1 MKKIHNIGKTDS
13 LALAAQDFLSLSK
26 TYLKEQFIGLLAAFL
41 LKPLFSSYRFSIT
54 FEREQDRKLFFDLN
68 QGIYAGHVGVIYAC
82 FHQQFFNLQTYFN
95 YKKVLLLVSRSR
107 DGELIHAA
115 GEFLGLTLV
124 RGSSK
129 KMGKE
134 ALLVMKEY
142 LQQHRDWSACFSVDG
157 PKGPIFQ
164 AKPGA
169 VILSQETGKPIAPM
183 WSKPDR
189 YWQFMKSWDQ
199 MMIPKPFAKINIYI
213 GAIDFY
219 TLEQLQAKLI
229 EMQS

>member
-1 MKKIHNIGKTDS
+1 MKKIHNTDS
-13 LALAAQDFLSLSK
+13 YTQDFFSLSR

-41 LKPLFSSYRFSIT
+41 LKPLFATYRFNVH
-54 FEREQDRKLFFDLN
+54 FEREQDRKLFFDLHE
-68 QGIYAGHVGVIYAC
+68 GIYAGHRGAILAC
-82 FHQQFFNLQTYFN
+82 FHQQFFNLQSYFN

-115 GEFLGLTLV
+115 AEFFGIKII

-134 ALLVMKEY
+134 ALEVMKDY
-142 LQQHRDWSACFSVDG
+142 LNQHRDWSACFSVDG

-169 VILSQETGKPIAPM
+169 VILSQETNKPIIPM
-183 WSKPDR
+183 WGKPDR

-199 MMIPKPFAKINIYI
+199 MMIPKPFAKIDIYF

-219 TLEQLQAKLI
+219 SLEQLQAKLI
-229 EMQS
+229 ELQSS